1 VVGIEWPR
9 GGGADERE
17 PIRIESHP
25 TKARIKRTAIRAND
39 EVTQGLQGY
48 PGGRQHE
55 VIGAFGY
62 GIDRP

>member
-1 VVGIEWPR
+1 M
-9 GGGADERE
+9 
-17 PIRIESHP
+17 
-25 TKARIKRTAIRAND
+25 ARIKRTPIRAND